1 MPTWREVITNE
12 DYQKLPLGERIKTK
26 NEFFKYT
33 ISQSDKFKS
42 LSSQEQSRIK
52 TGFFTPKPE
61 EQVEPTLTE
70 KPSFGQIAKY
80 AVEEFQTK
88 SPFALLDRPV
98 EEVAKFIEPDVAEPG
113 ALGMAKFIPRQI
125 TAELIRA
132 YKPSTA
138 AVFGL
143 GMKALKPIAK
153 ATLPPIG
160 RFIAKKTPE
169 VVKEILRPVGKF
181 LTKELFVGKGQPQAY
196 QAMAKEAQLERAIG
210 GREAQEVAK
219 KLTVASQDIKGITK
233 EGVEFTI
240 KKGQPIPREY
250 QQYIGRI
257 FRKEIDLGGRKS
269 FATLSSEESARIAK
283 DVEVNVAFNPKVQSL
298 QSDLEL
304 VNKALRD
311 KETLAKGLVGKE
323 FRTETGFIEKVTEV
337 SKVPKI
343 KPSGKPSAKRFDI
356 GVVTE
361 PVSPVP
367 PTVSPIPSMI
377 AGEEEK
383 VVRGIRQISKL
394 PTVNKFLNLSR
405 QGLLQ
410 QRKQLSKQLQNE
422 ILDIEVGV
430 RTKYFS
436 FDRTFTEQI
445 RTHPKYQQLADI
457 ADEGRAIMDKWST
470 ELAQSGIPQEEAKKV
485 IEENVGSYMA
495 RMYATKLKPEIERF
509 GLFKNL
515 RLRLNGLKHR
525 KDLSSEVRNLMGEIK
540 EPALPTAIRVKE
552 ISSSIANNKL
562 FSKVAQNPEWVAD
575 TNIGGKLIKMPDSAS
590 VGALKGKWV
599 IPEIAEDI
607 NAITKIGQQTQG
619 IYLKALSAW
628 KFGKVVLNPAAQTR
642 NALSNTIL
650 LDLSGTNHLRQAR
663 LFPKAFS
670 EYLSKGK
677 IYQQALDDGAIGGE
691 FVGTETMRKLKDT
704 YLSLQ
709 EGNLQKWMRIAGT
722 PFRKAGELY
731 QGMEQS
737 AKLVKYMDV
746 LERGGTRQLAA
757 QEAQK
762 WLFNYQEVPKFIDIV
777 RKSPI
782 GAPFFAF
789 TFKAIP
795 RIAETLVNRPM
806 TLYKYYA
813 MANAFNETSRK
824 YQGMSP
830 IEYAREKKLLPPW
843 VLKDIGGMP
852 TNLLLPYRDKYN
864 RTQWLNLEYI
874 LPVGQAPEM
883 AERGLG
889 GFVSSPAFN
898 IVSDIIKNT
907 DFKNTQI
914 VPPEATKAEAVQ
926 AIAGYI
932 YRQLAPSLAP
942 GGYSAEK
949 IRAGIKQEPERFAP
963 ERTREA
969 IPALLDTLVG
979 IKINPLDVEEA
990 EQFKIWNKQKRIDA
1004 LNQEFYRIFN
1014 NPLLKEEFRDKKLED
1029 IFKKKEKVL
1038 EE

>member
-1 MPTWREVITNE
+1 MPTWREVIEDE
-12 DYQKLPLGERIKTK
+12 DYKNLSLGERIKTK
-26 NEFFKYT
+26 NEFFKNI
-33 ISQSDKFKS
+33 ISQSDKFKK
-42 LSSQEQSRIK
+42 LSPQERIK
-52 TGFFTPKPE
+52 TRTDFFTPKPE
-61 EQVEPTLTE
+61 EKVEPFLPE

-80 AVEEFQTK
+80 AVEEFQQK
-88 SPFALLDRPV
+88 SPFKYLDQPV
-98 EEVAKFIEPDVAEPG
+98 EQIAKFIEPRVPAGRTTAGLLVKD
-113 ALGMAKFIPRQI
+113 LPRQML
-125 TAELIRA
+125 AEIVRT
-132 YKPSTA
+132 YKPSTVA
-138 AVFGL
+138 PFML
-143 GMKALKPIAK
+143 GAKAISPIAK
-153 ATLPPIG
+153 PIG
-160 RFIAKKTPE
+160 RFIAKRIPE
-169 VVKEILRPVGKF
+169 GIKKV
-181 LTKELFVGKGQPQAY
+181 LTRELFVGKGQPQAY

-457 ADEGRAIMDKWST
+457 ADEGRAVMDKWST
-470 ELAQSGIPQEEAKKV
+470 ELAKSGIPKEQTAKV
-485 IEENVGSYMA
+485 IEENIGSYMA
-495 RMYATKLKPEIERF
+495 RMYTSKLKPETGGF
-509 GLFKNL
+509 NLFKNL

-525 KDLSSEVRNLMGEIK
+525 KDLSAEVLMQLGEIK
-540 EPALPTAIRVKE
+540 EPALPTAIRVRE

-562 FSKVAQNPEWVAD
+562 FSQVAKNPEWVASSNV
-575 TNIGGKLIKMPDSAS
+575 TGNMIKMPDSVS
-590 VGALKGKWV
+590 VGVLKGKWV
-599 IPEIAEDI
+599 IPEIGEDI
-607 NAITKIGQQTQG
+607 NAIVVAGKQSQG
-619 IYLKALSAW
+619 IYLKMLNAW
-628 KFGKVVLNPAAQTR
+628 KFGKVVLNPATQVR
-642 NALSNTIL
+642 NAISNTML
-650 LDLSGTNHLRQAR
+650 LDMSGTNHLKQAR
-663 LFPKAFS
+663 LFPKAFN
-670 EYLSKGK
+670 ELLSKGK
-677 IYQQALDDGAIGGE
+677 VYQDALDDGAIGGE
-691 FVGTETMRKLKDT
+691 FVGGEIQRLRDF
-704 YLSLQ
+704 YL
-709 EGNLQKWMRIAGT
+709 GTKGNNLQRWIDIAKM
-722 PFRKAGELY
+722 PFRKASDLY

-746 LERGGTRQLAA
+746 LEKGGTREVAA

-762 WLFNYQEVPKFIDIV
+762 WLFNYQEVPKIIDFI
-777 RKSPI
+777 RKSPL
-782 GAPFFAF
+782 GAPFA
-789 TFKAIP
+789 TFSYKAIP
-795 RIAETLVNRPM
+795 RLAETLVNRPM
-806 TLYKYYA
+806 TLYKYKA
-813 MANAFNETSRK
+813 LFEAFNETSRK

-830 IEYAREKKLLPPW
+830 IDYAKEKKSLPDW
-843 VLKDIGGMP
+843 ILKDIGGMP
-852 TNLLLPYRDKYN
+852 ANLLLPYKDKYN

-874 LPVGQAPEM
+874 LPVGMAPEIM
-883 AERGLG
+883 EKGILKG
-889 GFVSSPAFN
+889 GIGNPFFN
-898 IVSDIIKNT
+898 ILADLTKNI
-907 DFKNTQI
+907 DFRGKPI
-914 VPPEATKAEAVQ
+914 FPPEATPQEAMQ
-926 AIAGYI
+926 AAISHV
-932 YRQLAPSLAP
+932 YRQIVPSLAP
-942 GGYSAEK
+942 SIPPITKGGYSFEK
-949 IRAGIKQEPERFAP
+949 VMDAIYERPDFI
-963 ERTREA
+963 ERTRDLT
-969 IPALLDTLVG
+969 PVLFDVLMGLKVNPVDVG
-979 IKINPLDVEEA
+979 EA
-990 EQFKIWNKQKRIDA
+990 EQFKMWDKKKRIDE
-1004 LNQEFYRIFN
+1004 LQKQV
-1014 NPLLKEEFRDKKLED
+1014 LKLRHPAISEKEREKQAEIL
-1029 IFKKKEKVL
+1029 FKKMQKVL
-1038 EE
+1038 DEH